1 MILAAETEIKGVDH
15 LPKEELKM
23 VKEHYKKE
31 LAIKIAEKM
40 LSTGLIEVQELEGG
54 FNPKEIRLRLTTVVL
69 NPEQLEH
76 INGLLALE
84 PCRKMV
90 MDELTNK

>member
-1 MILAAETEIKGVDH
+1 MILAAETEIKGFDH
-15 LPKEELKM
+15 LPKEDLER
-23 VKEHYKKE
+23 VTEYYKIE
-31 LAIKIAEKM
+31 LAIKIAKKM
-40 LSTGLIEVQELEGG
+40 LSTGLIKVQEIEGD
-54 FNPKEIRLRLTTVVL
+54 FNPKEIRLRLTTVAL